1 MPRGKKKLAQQI
13 TPQLPEVAVEVGG
26 GKAVTKAVKK
36 TGPTGEA
43 LPMGDIAKF
52 LHAAHHIC
60 ATCVEATNILPLP
73 TPWACRWPR
82 ANGLEGIETV
92 AEFVD
97 GEREVFLTQQAP
109 TRTTLSKLGVF
120 AATEAIAVG
129 GADARVLVMEH
140 LRMTRLVYEIARDS
154 DRSPAT
160 PEFNDALNEWNA
172 SHEALVPYSHALA
185 SAANAATTPMIMPKK
200 VKRSTKQIIKPSE
213 VQIIG
218 ALTTH
223 HKYFDGSCLNQEPIG
238 NNVMASGLKINQG
251 TTSAFFKKKF
261 DGHAAYKRLCGD
273 ITKLVTAIRL
283 LNNDITP
290 AILSRGRGQEGVDPD
305 TLHFDRNRSDQ
316 ETYKEAQKRIDEQID
331 SDTL

>member
-13 TPQLPEVAVEVGG
+13 TPKLPEVEVEVGR
-26 GKAVTKAVKK
+26 GKAVAEAGKK

-43 LPMGDIAKF
+43 LPMGDIARF

-60 ATCVEATNILPLP
+60 AICVEATNILPLP

-97 GEREVFLTQQAP
+97 GGREVFLTQQAP

-185 SAANAATTPMIMPKK
+185 SATSAATTPTTMPKK
-200 VKRSTKQIIKPSE
+200 VKRSTKPNE
-213 VQIIG
+213 VQIIA

-223 HKYFDGSCLNQEPIG
+223 HKYIDGGCLNQEPIG

-261 DGHAAYKRLCGD
+261 GGHAAYKRLCGD
-273 ITKLVTAIRL
+273 ITKLLAAIRL
-283 LNNDITP
+283 LNNEITP

-305 TLHFDRNRSDQ
+305 TLHFDRKRSDQ
-316 ETYKEAQKRIDEQID
+316 ETHKEAQKRIDEQID

>member
-1 MPRGKKKLAQQI
+1 MPRGKKELAEQIIPKLR
-13 TPQLPEVAVEVGG
+13 EVEVEVGR
-26 GKAVTKAVKK
+26 GKTVAESGKK
-36 TGPTGEA
+36 TCPTGEA

-60 ATCVEATNILPLP
+60 AICVEATNILPLP

-97 GEREVFLTQQAP
+97 GEREVFLTQQTP

-185 SAANAATTPMIMPKK
+185 SAANAATTPTTMPKK
-200 VKRSTKQIIKPSE
+200 VKRSTKPNE
-213 VQIIG
+213 VQIIA

-223 HKYFDGSCLNQEPIG
+223 HKYCDDGCLNQEPIG
-238 NNVMASGLKINQG
+238 NNVMARGLKINQG

-261 DGHAAYKRLCGD
+261 RGHAAYKGCA
-273 ITKLVTAIRL
+273 AISQSWS
-283 LNNDITP
+283 P
-290 AILSRGRGQEGVDPD
+290 QSV
-305 TLHFDRNRSDQ
+305 S
-316 ETYKEAQKRIDEQID
+316 
-331 SDTL
+331 

>member
-1 MPRGKKKLAQQI
+1 M
-13 TPQLPEVAVEVGG
+13 
-26 GKAVTKAVKK
+26 
-36 TGPTGEA
+36 
-43 LPMGDIAKF
+43 
-52 LHAAHHIC
+52 
-60 ATCVEATNILPLP
+60 
-73 TPWACRWPR
+73 
-82 ANGLEGIETV
+82 
-92 AEFVD
+92 
-97 GEREVFLTQQAP
+97 FLTKQAP
-109 TRTTLSKLGVF
+109 TRKTLSKLGVF

-140 LRMTRLVYEIARDS
+140 LRMSRLVYEIARDS

-160 PEFNDALNEWNA
+160 PEFSEALNEWNA

-185 SAANAATTPMIMPKK
+185 SAANAATTPTTMPKK

-223 HKYFDGSCLNQEPIG
+223 HKYSDGSCLNQEPIG
-238 NNVMASGLKINQG
+238 NNVMARGLKINQG
-251 TTSAFFKKKF
+251 TTSAFFKKNF
-261 DGHAAYKRLCGD
+261 GGHAKYVRQCGD

-305 TLHFDRNRSDQ
+305 TLHFDRKRSDQ
-316 ETYKEAQKRIDEQID
+316 ETHKEAQKRIDEQID